1 MAQIKIQ
8 NDSGDKDFFTI
19 IPNYIA
25 NHSTANDQSLYLQ
38 MKRYAGENGKCFAT
52 EKTLMKKMKI
62 GKKAYNK
69 SLNYLLDKGW
79 ISFIGMTRGKTRPIK
94 TYKINNIWKLNN
106 DHYKKIS
113 SESTLSYKKI
123 SSESK
128 ADKFQKHTKISS
140 ESTIEEEPV
149 LRRTNNNTRLASPT
163 DRKLNKFKK
172 KDYEEILDIYQ
183 DLKGIE
189 LKGQEFSP
197 CQQAIKTMFLSG
209 RSVNDIAACMRWF
222 AESQEEWTQNWTI
235 NTIKM
240 KLPEFLAGKLKSKNT
255 ITADDIKVPE
265 YAKAWQ
271 RDYKK

>member
-38 MKRYAGENGKCFAT
+38 MKRYAGENGKCFAA

-140 ESTIEEEPV
+140 ESTIEEDPV
-149 LRRTNNNTRLASPT
+149 LIRSNNKIIPPT
-163 DRKLNKFKK
+163 P
-172 KDYEEILDIYQ
+172 
-183 DLKGIE
+183 LKRG
-189 LKGQEFSP
+189 
-197 CQQAIKTMFLSG
+197 
-209 RSVNDIAACMRWF
+209 D
-222 AESQEEWTQNWTI
+222 
-235 NTIKM
+235 
-240 KLPEFLAGKLKSKNT
+240 AGKPAEINQIFDIFYKKINPTISWKNKT
-255 ITADDIKVPE
+255 QRRAAQFLIDKLGL
-265 YAKAWQ
+265 AKAVRAAKAAIVCQGQLYAPVITTPYQLKEKLSQLVLYYQ
-271 RDYKK
+271 REKNKKNNYIKL